1 VTTDGLRVY
10 WVPLGTRGEPVGGAE
25 APRAPAV
32 PGVAWQFLEPGC
44 GLNDS
49 FTAVPSTAA
58 VIVVTGEPGDAVS
71 PLTLAELALQ
81 ACPVLVLV
89 LRENPSADAA
99 LYAAGVQDVI
109 SWEQLDA
116 TLPRR
121 IAAAAARKQVQ
132 DAGRVAYATDPDTG
146 LVNRQQLVEHL
157 SHLLAIRAREPA
169 PIGLVVL
176 QVGRGQVLQG
186 SLGHEQLALVRRKIG
201 VRLRS
206 GVRAS
211 DVVASIGPDAFA
223 VMLSSID
230 TPADTRTVA
239 TKLAVALRHPFVL
252 GGEAVTV
259 PVEVGYAVAPEDGDQ
274 PEALLRRA
282 VQRITST
289 AFNPRQAANDP

>member
-1 VTTDGLRVY
+1 VNTDILRVV
-10 WVPLGTRGEPVGGAE
+10 WLPWGPWGTGSE
-25 APRAPAV
+25 ALPQPPAV
-32 PGVAWQFLEPGC
+32 LGVAWVQ
-44 GLNDS
+44 
-49 FTAVPSTAA
+49 AA
-58 VIVVTGEPGDAVS
+58 TGSG
-71 PLTLAELALQ
+71 LAENLEAGSAAQAIAMVASGPAHVQGPLAEARL
-81 ACPVLVLV
+81 ASHATPVVLVV
-89 LRENPSADAA
+89 REEDPACDAA
-99 LYAAGVQDVI
+99 LYAAGVQDVLPW
-109 SWEQLDA
+109 SQLDA
-116 TLPRR
+116 QLTRR
-121 IAAAAARKQVQ
+121 LAAAVARKQVQ